1 MDKIW
6 VKKEE
11 RSAKL
16 LFLALI
22 AIIFTLLASSHNLF
36 GNSLYYLIFL
46 ASSLFYYV
54 IISKDRTNGYCL
66 FLSAV
71 FISISYVL
79 YLSDLFS
86 GMALTEFFNLKV
98 PLYLIIGV
106 SLVMGLLPE
115 NVKSEIEEKFNS

>member
-16 LFLALI
+16 LFLALVSI
-22 AIIFTLLASSHNLF
+22 VFTLLASSHNLL

-54 IISKDRTNGYCL
+54 VISNDRTNGYCL
-66 FLSAV
+66 LSAAV
-71 FISISYVL
+71 LISTSFVL
-79 YLSDLFS
+79 YLSNLFAD
-86 GMALTEFFNLKV
+86 MTITEVLPLKML
-98 PLYLIIGV
+98 LYFIIGV
-106 SLVMGLLPE
+106 SMVVGLLPE
-115 NVKSEIEEKFNS
+115 NVKGEIMERFHR

>member
-11 RSAKL
+11 RSGKL
-16 LFLALI
+16 LFLALFSI
-22 AIIFTLLASSHNLF
+22 VFTLLASSHNLM

-66 FLSAV
+66 LSAAI
-71 FISISYVL
+71 FISTSFVL
-79 YLSDLFS
+79 YLSNLFS
-86 GMALTEFFNLKV
+86 SMTITEVLPLKTL
-98 PLYLIIGV
+98 LYLIIGV
-106 SLVMGLLPE
+106 SLVLGLLPE
-115 NVKSEIEEKFNS
+115 NVKGEIMERFQR